1 MTMFDPIP
9 AFIRILIVFA
19 IVLLAIR
26 KKLSLGNAFIIGAAC
41 LGLFFGMPV
50 PRIIMTML
58 TALVHLNTLALAA
71 IVALILVLSHSMDAA
86 GQMER
91 LLDRFQ
97 GLFRHAGFNMIVF
110 PALIGLLPMPG
121 GAIFSAP
128 MVKTLGNRHQ
138 MTGARLSY
146 INYWFR
152 HIWEY
157 WWPLYPGV
165 LLTTALAGIGLWT
178 FVLFLIPMTAAA
190 VTLGYW
196 PLRGLQDSEM
206 ASRSKAAH
214 GLPQLRQFGIELTP
228 ILIVI
233 LVGLG
238 LGMVLTPVLES
249 RGIPIAKEI
258 GLITALLLSIGWV
271 WRHNHLSAAERR
283 AVLTRR
289 DLLRMIYMV
298 AGIIIFKEVLMQSHA
313 AGALSEELIR
323 WKIPLFSITVILP
336 MLVGAV
342 TGLTIAFVGTTFP
355 ILISLI
361 QSLGQ
366 TDLML
371 AYMMLATVSGFVGVL
386 FSPLHLCLLLSN
398 EYFKTSLSA
407 VYRCLIPPCAGL
419 LLAGC
424 GYFMLLRI

>member
-1 MTMFDPIP
+1 MTLFESIP
-9 AFIRILIVFA
+9 AFIRILAVFA
-19 IVLLAIR
+19 IVLIAIR

-41 LGLFFGMPV
+41 LGLFFGMSV
-50 PRIIMTML
+50 SRIAMSML
-58 TALVHLNTLALAA
+58 IALVQLKTLALAA
-71 IVALILVLSHSMDAA
+71 IVLLILVLSHSMDAA
-86 GQMER
+86 GQMGR

-97 GLFRHAGFNMIVF
+97 GLFRHAGLNMIVF

-128 MVKTLGNRHQ
+128 MVKNLGSRHQ
-138 MTGARLSY
+138 LTGAQLSY

-165 LLTTALAGIGLWT
+165 LLTTALSGIGLWT
-178 FVLFLIPMTAAA
+178 FVVFLFPLTLAA

-196 PLRGLQDSEM
+196 PLRGLGDRTHASQD
-206 ASRSKAAH
+206 ATAH
-214 GLPQLRQFGIELTP
+214 GLSQLRRFGIELMP

-238 LGMVLTPVLES
+238 LGAALTPLLEP
-249 RGIPIAKEI
+249 RGIGIAKEI
-258 GLITALLLSIGWV
+258 GLIAALLLSIGWV
-271 WRHNHLSAAERR
+271 WHHNHFSAAERR
-283 AVLTRR
+283 AILVRR
-289 DLLRMIYMV
+289 DLLQMIYMV
-298 AGIIIFKEVLMQSHA
+298 AGILIFKDVLMESHA
-313 AGALSEELIR
+313 ARALSDELMR
-323 WKIPLFSITVILP
+323 WNIPLFSITIILP
-336 MLVGAV
+336 MFVGAV

-371 AYMMLATVSGFVGVL
+371 AYMMLAIVSGFVGVL
-386 FSPLHLCLLLSN
+386 SSPLHLCLLLSN
-398 EYFKTSLSA
+398 EYFKSSLTA
-407 VYRCLIPPCAGL
+407 VYRCLLPPCAGL
-419 LLAGC
+419 LVAAC
-424 GYFMLLRI
+424 VYFLVLRI